1 MRVLIVTSSYP
12 RDALDWRGRFIA
24 DIVEHLA
31 AQPDLECGLWAPP
44 GARPAG
50 VSDATTADDARWLAR
65 LADEGGIAHVLRDK
79 PVRGMAAA
87 AGLLLRLRR
96 AYRRAPTPDIAHVN
110 WLQNALPLHG
120 TRLPALITV
129 LGSDFGMLRLPGMA
143 ATLRRVFRQR
153 RCILAP
159 NAAWM
164 ASSLEHAFGDMAE
177 VRPIP
182 FGVAD
187 AWFDV
192 RRTAAD
198 APSAGPW
205 LAVTRV
211 TGPKLGT
218 LLAWGERAF
227 AHGRTLHLF
236 GPMQEQIALPS
247 WVYFHGPVDP
257 AVLRETWFPRAA
269 GLVTLSVHDEGRP
282 QVVLEAMASGLPII
296 ASDIPAHRD
305 IVESGVTG
313 WLVNGADAFADA
325 LSALSAEDTNR
336 RAGEAAR
343 RWVTQNVGTWRDCA
357 ARYVAA
363 YRDLLEGEAR

>member
-12 RDALDWRGRFIA
+12 RDARDWRGRFIA
-24 DIVEHLA
+24 DMVEHLGA
-31 AQPDLECGLWAPP
+31 RPDLECGLWAPP

-50 VSDATTADDARWLAR
+50 VAEATTADDARWLAR
-65 LADEGGIAHVLRDK
+65 LADEGGIAHVLRDR
-79 PVRGMAAA
+79 PVRGIAAA
-87 AGLLLRLRR
+87 VGLLRRLRR

-143 ATLRRVFRQR
+143 AVLRRVFRQR

-164 ASSLEHAFGDMAE
+164 AARLEHAFGDVAE

-192 RRTAAD
+192 RRTAGAPAD
-198 APSAGPW
+198 GPW
-205 LAVTRV
+205 LVVTRL
-211 TGPKLGT
+211 TAAKLGS
-218 LLAWGERAF
+218 LLAWGKAAV
-227 AHGRTLHLF
+227 AHGRKLHLF
-236 GPMQEQIALPS
+236 GPMQERIALPE
-247 WVYFHGPVDP
+247 WMHYHGPVDP
-257 AVLRETWFPRAA
+257 AVLREAWFPRAA

-305 IVESGVTG
+305 LVEHGVSG
-313 WLVNGADAFADA
+313 WLVNGADDFEAA
-325 LSALSAEDTNR
+325 LSALSAGDTNR

-343 RWVTQNVGTWRDCA
+343 GWVMEHVGSWRDCA
-357 ARYVAA
+357 ACYVAA
-363 YRDLLEGEAR
+363 YQDLLQGEAR